1 MIILWTVPE
10 SSGMSQKCSL
20 VQIRVVRQIMIIV
33 AARQQD
39 KAEAKQIL
47 TLEARGKEAKLR
59 YTTTTT
65 QVCILK
71 QGERYRDRFWNRKP
85 DVRLTQS

>member
-47 TLEARGKEAKLR
+47 TRSKRKGGKIEI
-59 YTTTTT
+59 YYNYDPSMHT
-65 QVCILK
+65 QT
-71 QGERYRDRFWNRKP
+71 RRKIP
-85 DVRLTQS
+85 R